1 VAGTRLSRKVAEA
14 REAYSAEPP
23 ELRARFEAGL
33 EAAKECLSSGDEISR
48 RTRKALFE
56 AVAMGF
62 VEGYVGGAW
71 SKVHAALREEA
82 PELYEQLKELLPDAS
97 TGDHPLAL

>member
-1 VAGTRLSRKVAEA
+1 MATRLGRKIAEA
-14 REAYSAEPP
+14 RAAYLAEPA

-33 EAAKECLSSGDEISR
+33 AAALPCLSSSDEINQ

-56 AVAMGF
+56 AFAMGF

-71 SKVHAALREEA
+71 AKVHEALASES
-82 PELYEQLKELLPDAS
+82 PELYAQVKELLPDAK
-97 TGDHPLAL
+97 TGNHPLAL